1 MSPHTWQGQLF
12 CIFFSLIAIPVA
24 GIMLLSVGNHVSLAI
39 RVFIRFMEKTCF
51 SGVVSGSAE
60 YKSTVVTFVLMILM
74 IICGAI
80 LTSHTDNWSFIEGTY
95 FFFIS
100 VSTIGFGDYVVNDG
114 ELKSSDHSK
123 TIAVNFTIVLITLGL
138 CVVSSVLC
146 SVSAVI
152 EERQRRMRMPI
163 PNSATS
169 AINAANLA
177 LSTVTSN
184 LPLRLSTKF
193 RGKSFNEAE
202 DGESSKQNGEV
213 ELIKVNEVTPVQ
225 VSIN

>member
-1 MSPHTWQGQLF
+1 MSPQTWQGQLF

-24 GIMLLSVGNHVSLAI
+24 GIMLISVGNHVSLAI
-39 RVFIRFMEKTCF
+39 RVFIRLMEKTCF
-51 SGVVSGSAE
+51 SRVVSGSAE
-60 YKSTVVTFVLMILM
+60 LKSTVVTFLLMILM
-74 IICGAI
+74 IIFGAI
-80 LTSHTDNWSFIEGTY
+80 LTSHTDNWSFVEGTY

-114 ELKSSDHSK
+114 ELESSDHGK

-152 EERQRRMRMPI
+152 EERQRRLRMRM
-163 PNSATS
+163 PNSATN

-177 LSTVTSN
+177 FNTVTSN
-184 LPLRLSTKF
+184 LPLRFSTKSK
-193 RGKSFNEAE
+193 GKKIQEDD
-202 DGESSKQNGEV
+202 DGESSKQNGET
-213 ELIKVNEVTPVQ
+213 ELINVGDPTR
-225 VSIN
+225 VSIE